1 MDVSL
6 IQTVGLPVFAL
17 LAMGWGVWRTAEWVA
32 GHLVIPMRDRHF
44 EFLDLL
50 SKTLDTIAKTQESMA
65 SEVKTIS
72 QVVLKQSSKE

>member
-6 IQTVGLPVFAL
+6 VQTVGLPVFAL
-17 LAMGWGVWRTAEWVA
+17 LAMGWGVWRTAEWTA
-32 GHLVIPMRDRHF
+32 AHLIIPMRDRHF

-50 SKTLDTIAKTQESMA
+50 SKTLDTIAQTQESMA

-72 QVVLKQSSKE
+72 QVVLKRTKE